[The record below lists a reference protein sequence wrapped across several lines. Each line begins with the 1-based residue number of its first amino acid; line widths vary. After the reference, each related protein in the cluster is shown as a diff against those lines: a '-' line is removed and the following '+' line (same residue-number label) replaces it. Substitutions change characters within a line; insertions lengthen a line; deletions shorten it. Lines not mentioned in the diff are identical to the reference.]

1 MSNPPPRLS
10 VVVPVYGE
18 AAGLQSFV
26 AELATVL
33 DGLEDP
39 YELVIVDD
47 GSADGTWSVL
57 AELASSYPR
66 LNALRLSR
74 NFGKEA
80 ALSAGLNAARGE
92 AVVVMDGDLQH
103 PPALIPEMVR
113 LWSEADIDVVEAV
126 KERRGSESV
135 WSRWRAGL
143 FYGLLDRL
151 SGYDLR
157 GASDFKLM
165 DRRVVEAW
173 QSMGERALFFRGMIA
188 WLGFRH
194 AQVRF
199 TVPARHSGRSKWKL
213 VTLVRLAT
221 NAVTSFSSFPLQF
234 VTVAGLVFLGFS
246 VVLGAQ
252 TLYEKFVGHA
262 VDGFTTVILLLL
274 IVGSLLM
281 LSLGI
286 IGSYIARIY
295 EEVKGR
301 PRYVVADML
310 GKGSAEASLP
320 IEDGGGDVRVPAPR
334 RRP

>member
-1 MSNPPPRLS
+1 MQKSSPRLS

-18 AAGLQSFV
+18 ADVIRVLI
-26 AELATVL
+26 AELTAVL
-33 DGLEDP
+33 DDLGSS
-39 YELVIVDD
+39 YEVIVVDD
-47 GSADGTWSVL
+47 GSPDGTWEAL
-57 AELASSYPR
+57 DELTGSYAG
-66 LNALRLSR
+66 LYALRLSR

-80 ALSAGLNAARGE
+80 ALSAGLSAAQGE
-92 AVVVMDGDLQH
+92 AVIVMDGDLQH
-103 PPALIPEMVR
+103 PPTLIPEMVR
-113 LWSEADIDVVEAV
+113 LWAEAGVDVVEAV
-126 KERRGSESV
+126 KEERGEESG
-135 WSRWRAGL
+135 WSRWRAGV

-157 GASDFKLM
+157 GASDFKLL

-173 QSMGERALFFRGMIA
+173 RKMGERALFFRGMIT

-194 AQVRF
+194 AQVGF
-199 TVPARHSGRSKWKL
+199 TVPPRRGGRSKWS
-213 VTLVRLAT
+213 VTTLVRLAT

-234 VTVAGLVFLGFS
+234 VTVSGLVFLVFS
-246 VVLGAQ
+246 VVLGVQ
-252 TLYEKFVGHA
+252 TLYQKFSGHA

-301 PRYVVADML
+301 PRYVVADVL
-310 GKGSAEASLP
+310 GNVPPSGETMPSDGSALP
-320 IEDGGGDVRVPAPR
+320 NDA
-334 RRP
+334 

>member
-1 MSNPPPRLS
+1 MPNSPPRLS

-18 AAGLQSFV
+18 ADGLRSFV
-26 AELATVL
+26 AELSVVL
-33 DGLEDP
+33 DGLGDL
-39 YELVIVDD
+39 YEMVIVDD
-47 GSADGTWSVL
+47 GSADGTWGVL
-57 AELASSYPR
+57 EALTASNAR
-66 LNALRLSR
+66 LHALRLSR

-80 ALSAGLNAARGE
+80 ALSAGLNVARGE

-103 PPALIPEMVR
+103 PPSLISEMVR
-113 LWSEADIDVVEAV
+113 LWAEADVDVVEAV

-135 WSRWRAGL
+135 WSRWRANL

-165 DRRVVEAW
+165 DRRVVDAW
-173 QSMGERALFFRGMIA
+173 QSMGERALFFRGMIT

-199 TVPARHSGRSKWKL
+199 TVPVRHSGRTKWKL

-246 VVLGAQ
+246 VVLGVQ
-252 TLYEKFVGHA
+252 TLYQKFSGHA

-301 PRYVVADML
+301 PRYVVADIL
-310 GKGSAEASLP
+310 GDDAQLHGSP
-320 IEDGGGDVRVPAPR
+320 PAAMHDAPSSNTLL
-334 RRP
+334 